1 MSMNTDEL
9 IDAVLASGCEFDV
22 AQNIS
27 DHNEVKKILQQCD
40 TAWIVLPKGFPWNIG
55 VMNDYE
61 VSRSAISI
69 EKIDGAR
76 NWGEWHISGMYSD
89 VLKHKDFTLELVAD
103 YDELVADYDIRGMY
117 SDVLKHKDFTLE
129 LVADYDELVAD
140 YNIRHSDKI
149 PENGIELKATLTR
162 LLEKVR
168 KASKELNTARIRS
181 CIEEFEV

>member
-61 VSRSAISI
+61 VSRSTINI
-69 EKIDGAR
+69 EKIGGCK
-76 NWGEWHISGMYSD
+76 NWGEWHICGMYSD
-89 VLKHKDFTLELVAD
+89 VLKHKDFTLELAAD
-103 YDELVADYDIRGMY
+103 CD
-117 SDVLKHKDFTLE
+117 
-129 LVADYDELVAD
+129 
-140 YNIRHSDKI
+140 NWHSDKI

>member
-1 MSMNTDEL
+1 MSINTDEL

-61 VSRSAISI
+61 VARSTISI
-69 EKIDGAR
+69 EKIGGAR

-89 VLKHKDFTLELVAD
+89 VLKHKDFTLEL
-103 YDELVADYDIRGMY
+103 L
-117 SDVLKHKDFTLE
+117 
-129 LVADYDELVAD
+129 AD

-168 KASKELNTARIRS
+168 EASKELNMARIRK
-181 CIEEFEV
+181 CAEEFEV